1 MSHHTITQSPAG
13 TPWAE
18 RTVGEL
24 VAENPARS
32 RVFQKHQIDFCCQG
46 GRTLSEACRKK
57 GLSVEAVVG
66 QLLDEAPGAG
76 NGGSGTEPA
85 NLPPHELTAHL
96 VRVHHDFLRAELPR
110 LQAMADR
117 VARVHGGHT
126 PSLLEV
132 RRVFTELAEELTCHL
147 MKEEMVLFPAI
158 ESLSLTG
165 NGPASLDGP
174 LACMRHE
181 HADAETAVETL
192 RSLTHH
198 FTPPPEA
205 CNTYRALFA
214 GLRDLAD
221 DLQRHIQLE
230 ETVLFP
236 IAERLLKSSEAP
248 AI

>member
-13 TPWAE
+13 TPGAE

-32 RVFQKHQIDFCCQG
+32 RVFQQHQIDFCCQG
-46 GRTLSEACRKK
+46 GRTLSEACRQK
-57 GLSVEAVVG
+57 GLSVEAIVG

-76 NGGSGTEPA
+76 SSTGSKPA
-85 NLPPHELTAHL
+85 SLPPHELTAHI

-126 PSLLEV
+126 PSLLEI
-132 RRVFTELAEELTCHL
+132 RSVFSELAEELASHL

-165 NGPASLDGP
+165 HGPASLDGP

-181 HADAETAVETL
+181 HADAETAVESL

-198 FTPPPEA
+198 FSPPPEA

-221 DLQRHIQLE
+221 DLQRHIHLE

-236 IAERLLKSSEAP
+236 CAEKMLKSSEAP